1 MEPPM
6 HALDTYNLVMNV
18 IALVMM
24 PLIIWANLR
33 NSGIKSPLH
42 AYLWREH
49 PKFMRVA
56 LLIIVM
62 VTLFAGCSL
71 LANFGLI
78 SPAAEETIAMVI
90 GIPFMVASVAIIG
103 LAIAAALKALRL
115 WRARRS
121 RS

>member
-1 MEPPM
+1 M
-6 HALDTYNLVMNV
+6 HTLDTFNLVMNV
-18 IALVMM
+18 FALVMM

-42 AYLWREH
+42 AYLWLEH
-49 PKFMRVA
+49 PNFMRVS
-56 LLIIVM
+56 LLIIMM
-62 VTLFAGCSL
+62 VTLFAACSL

-121 RS
+121 GT